1 MTQTGEKHDVLQL
14 GKSPTTSP
22 SACDVGDGVGLAI
35 GGRVV
40 APGNAKSIRRA
51 TQSGSRA
58 SPSATSKTGADQ
70 VHRAQYCRG
79 AGHRHRTQTLVLR
92 SVSAARR
99 QRTEGGG
106 RIDAKAPASGGV
118 SADAQKLHPSTG
130 GVPPDRHWDRCS
142 GSDQPSED
150 NKRPA
155 SAGPDLLCLHLRHRA
170 NRRRNEGGDKGQRK
184 KASCSRVDD
193 STCGGAKRTAR
204 YLTREQG
211 RAQRSRIETVRSR
224 TYSPSVNRR
233 KEANR

>member
-22 SACDVGDGVGLAI
+22 SARDGGDGVGRAI

-106 RIDAKAPASGGV
+106 RIDAKAPASRGV
-118 SADAQKLHPSTG
+118 PLDAEKLHHPLAECRLIVTG
-130 GVPPDRHWDRCS
+130 TDV
-142 GSDQPSED
+142 QV
-150 NKRPA
+150 A
-155 SAGPDLLCLHLRHRA
+155 SSPEKIMSALRA
-170 NRRRNEGGDKGQRK
+170 PGQTSFAFIFDIARTVEEMK
-184 KASCSRVDD
+184 QEIKASE
-193 STCGGAKRTAR
+193 GKPP
-204 YLTREQG
+204 G
-211 RAQRSRIETVRSR
+211 RASTAQPARVRSA
-224 TYSPSVNRR
+224 RR
-233 KEANR
+233 AI

>member
-79 AGHRHRTQTLVLR
+79 AGQRHRTQILVLR

-106 RIDAKAPASGGV
+106 RIDAKAPASRGV
-118 SADAQKLHPSTG
+118 PLDAEKLHHPLAECRLIVTG
-130 GVPPDRHWDRCS
+130 TDV
-142 GSDQPSED
+142 QV
-150 NKRPA
+150 A
-155 SAGPDLLCLHLRHRA
+155 SSPEKIMSALRA
-170 NRRRNEGGDKGQRK
+170 PGQTSFAFIFDIARTVEEMK
-184 KASCSRVDD
+184 QEIKASE
-193 STCGGAKRTAR
+193 GKPP
-204 YLTREQG
+204 G
-211 RAQRSRIETVRSR
+211 RASTAQPARVRSA
-224 TYSPSVNRR
+224 RR
-233 KEANR
+233 AI

>member
-70 VHRAQYCRG
+70 VHRAQYCRD

-106 RIDAKAPASGGV
+106 RIDAKAPASRGV
-118 SADAQKLHPSTG
+118 LWTRKSFTHPLAECRLIVTGTDVQVASSPEKIMSA
-130 GVPPDRHWDRCS
+130 
-142 GSDQPSED
+142 
-150 NKRPA
+150 
-155 SAGPDLLCLHLRHRA
+155 LRA
-170 NRRRNEGGDKGQRK
+170 PGQTSFAFIFDIARTVEEMK
-184 KASCSRVDD
+184 QEIKASE
-193 STCGGAKRTAR
+193 GKPP
-204 YLTREQG
+204 G
-211 RAQRSRIETVRSR
+211 RASTAQPARVRSA
-224 TYSPSVNRR
+224 RR
-233 KEANR
+233 AIVSFR

>member
-106 RIDAKAPASGGV
+106 RIDAKAPASRGV
-118 SADAQKLHPSTG
+118 LWTRKSFTHP
-130 GVPPDRHWDRCS
+130 
-142 GSDQPSED
+142 
-150 NKRPA
+150 
-155 SAGPDLLCLHLRHRA
+155 LRA
-170 NRRRNEGGDKGQRK
+170 PGQTSFAFIFDIARTVEEMK
-184 KASCSRVDD
+184 QEIKASE
-193 STCGGAKRTAR
+193 GKPP
-204 YLTREQG
+204 G
-211 RAQRSRIETVRSR
+211 RASTAQPARVRSA
-224 TYSPSVNRR
+224 RR
-233 KEANR
+233 AIVSFR